1 MNALPGRILLVAN
14 NPDINDLVGRQ
25 VLQPL
30 GYHVQIAPDVNSAIL
45 ETARFAP
52 DLVIADLD
60 LPGLN
65 AKDLLVAFN
74 SQGLNVPV
82 IVIAKKGEEQKVIQ
96 AFRLGASDYLTWP
109 AREAE
114 VVSAAERVLKQG
126 QEQRARQQ
134 LDNQL
139 KQTNQELQ
147 RRVRELTTIFAVGK
161 AVISITDQQSLFDKI
176 VEGMVYVAEADYGW
190 LLVRNDQSQN
200 FDLLSHRNLPE
211 AWAKKM
217 GQPLDDGLSP
227 LVALSGETLSIHGE
241 PLKRFK
247 VSSLGRSAMVVPLKI
262 RKEVV
267 GLLMVLRKSE
277 KPFDKNVQSLLEA
290 IADYA
295 AISMV
300 NARLFRALQ
309 EAVETA
315 QSGEQYK
322 REQLHELRRDIYS
335 LLQPVTYP
343 LDLFLAGKIG
353 KLSSDQVKALKTIR
367 EAVQKSI
374 TLVTNDRPTK
384 PGVKIGKNQ

>member
-1 MNALPGRILLVAN
+1 M
-14 NPDINDLVGRQ
+14 
-25 VLQPL
+25 QPL
-30 GYHVQIAPDVNSAIL
+30 RYEVQLAPDVNSAIL
-45 ETARFAP
+45 ETARFSP

-74 SQGLNVPV
+74 SQGLNVPL

-96 AFRLGASDYLTWP
+96 AFRLGASDYLIWP

-114 VVSAAERVLKQG
+114 VVAAAERVLKQG
-126 QEQRARQQ
+126 QEQRVRQQ
-134 LDNQL
+134 LDSQL
-139 KQTNQELQ
+139 KQTTQELQ
-147 RRVRELTTIFAVGK
+147 RRVRELSTIFAVGK
-161 AVISITDQQSLFDKI
+161 AVISITDQQALFDKI

-190 LLVRNDQSQN
+190 LLVRSDQSQT
-200 FDLLSHRNLPE
+200 FELLSHRNLPDT
-211 AWAKKM
+211 WAKKM
-217 GQPLDDGLSP
+217 GQPLEDGLSP

-247 VSSLGRSAMVVPLKI
+247 VASLGRSAMVVPLKI

-267 GLLMVLRKSE
+267 GLLIVLRKSE

-290 IADYA
+290 VADYA
-295 AISMV
+295 AISLV

-322 REQLHELRRDIYS
+322 REQLRELRKAIYS

-343 LDLFLAGKIG
+343 LDLLLAGKIG
-353 KLSSDQVKALKTIR
+353 KLSSDQVKALKTVR
-367 EAVQKSI
+367 EAVQQSI
-374 TLVTNDRPTK
+374 ALVANERPTK
-384 PGVKIGKNQ
+384 PGVKTGKN